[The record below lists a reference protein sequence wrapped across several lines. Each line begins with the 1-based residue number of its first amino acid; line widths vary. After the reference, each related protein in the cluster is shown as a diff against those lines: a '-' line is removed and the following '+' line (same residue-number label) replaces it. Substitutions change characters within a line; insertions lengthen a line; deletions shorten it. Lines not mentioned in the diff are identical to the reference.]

1 MRVLQLI
8 DSLDAGGAERVA
20 VTIANALTSH
30 VDKSFLCTTRKE
42 GPLKSTMHPEV
53 GYLFLGRKKTLDI
66 KAFTTLK
73 KYVLTHKI
81 TTIHAHGTS
90 YFLAAWLKLRI
101 PSLTLVWHEHYGH
114 RIHSSQKDF
123 KMLFFCSYLFS
134 TIITVTTE
142 LQEWC
147 QKHLKTKQ
155 VVYVPNFIASESFT
169 RDIPVKSNTIVC
181 LANLRAPKNHLHL
194 LKAFSKIHTKYPDWT
209 LQCIGADYNDA
220 YSEAIKQYMVEND
233 LENSVALLGRRT
245 DVPQLLANASIGV
258 LSSTSEGLP
267 MALLEYGAAQL
278 AVVVTDVGYC
288 KEVVQDFGKV
298 TPVDALEAFVYA
310 LECYI
315 CSNEQLQK
323 DARSFQKHIAKH
335 YSETT
340 VLPQLVS
347 YYN

>member
-8 DSLDAGGAERVA
+8 DSLNAGGAERVA

-30 VDKSFLCTTRKE
+30 IEKSYLCTTRKE
-42 GPLKSTMHPEV
+42 GALKSTLHPEV
-53 GYLFLGRKKTLDI
+53 GYLFLERKKTLDV

-114 RIHSSQKDF
+114 RIYSGQKDF
-123 KMLFFCSYLFS
+123 KMLYFCSYLFS
-134 TIITVTTE
+134 TIITVTIE

-147 QKHLKTKQ
+147 QKNLKAKQ

-194 LKAFSKIHTKYPDWT
+194 LKAFSELHKRYPTWK

-220 YSEAIKQYMVEND
+220 YSEKIKQF
-233 LENSVALLGRRT
+233 VAHHHLGHVVKLLGVRT
-245 DVPQLLANASIGV
+245 DVPQLLANAKIGV
-258 LSSTSEGLP
+258 LSSISEGLP

-288 KEVVQDFGKV
+288 KEVVSDFGKV
-298 TPVDALEAFVYA
+298 VDVNEIASMVTVLEDYMSNAAAL
-310 LECYI
+310 
-315 CSNEQLQK
+315 QR
-323 DARSFQKHIAKH
+323 DAVSFQKHIKTT
-335 YSETT
+335 YSETA

-347 YYN
+347 NYI